1 MDAAGSAVKRR
12 LLPSWMTDDNSAP
25 KKPHS
30 AEPRRRKTQVSVSS
44 RKRTVYCMNE
54 RELVEC
60 ALEVLSQV
68 LRREG
73 SEPLEGAA
81 VHNGVIGVT
90 TPRLQQGALPY
101 IMSKVQ
107 REEEKSKNEAASP
120 SAGREETPPTAAGS
134 EKPRT
139 KPPSCNDSDD
149 PDDDP
154 LKYVREIFFS

>member
-60 ALEVLSQV
+60 ALEVLSQ
-68 LRREG
+68 
-73 SEPLEGAA
+73 
-81 VHNGVIGVT
+81 
-90 TPRLQQGALPY
+90 
-101 IMSKVQ
+101 SKVQ

>member
-12 LLPSWMTDDNSAP
+12 LLPSWMTADNSAP

-30 AEPRRRKTQVSVSS
+30 AEPRKRKKEVSVSS

-60 ALEVLSQV
+60 ALEVLSQ
-68 LRREG
+68 
-73 SEPLEGAA
+73 
-81 VHNGVIGVT
+81 
-90 TPRLQQGALPY
+90 
-101 IMSKVQ
+101 SKVQ
-107 REEEKSKNEAASP
+107 REDEEKSKKEAASP
-120 SAGREETPPTAAGS
+120 AAGREETPPTAAGS

-149 PDDDP
+149 PDNDP